1 MATESTLE
9 RLPVLS
15 PVQTGATLLD
25 VTCCVRLHSLLHV
38 VGCCCVLSRK
48 VWNRSNFSA
57 NNSQHFFCS
66 VMTATMAQQC
76 WEFLRPFAR
85 SLKKLAFSSFATF
98 FCLYLRVCSLLTDVF
113 RFFRQSPRFI
123 FSYTRSTISKEK
135 TEGLYIG
142 YCICG
147 YYSLPQYWGDV
158 MYVKQIVLNPTL
170 AFLCQWRMFLVFI
183 SPRIQ

>member
-38 VGCCCVLSRK
+38 VGCCCVLLRK

-57 NNSQHFFCS
+57 NDSQHFFCS

-76 WEFLRPFAR
+76 WDLLRPFAR
-85 SLKKLAFSSFATF
+85 SLKKLAFSWFATF

-113 RFFRQSPRFI
+113 LFFRQSPRFI
-123 FSYTRSTISKEK
+123 FSYTRSAISKEK

-142 YCICG
+142 YRKCG
-147 YYSLPQYWGDV
+147 
-158 MYVKQIVLNPTL
+158 
-170 AFLCQWRMFLVFI
+170 
-183 SPRIQ
+183 